1 MSDKKQK
8 RQWEMKELLKWII
21 KIVINYVCDSIFYLE
36 KITRNLTFSYFLEK
50 SLTSHSSWVTF
61 NISFVFST
69 QN

>member
-36 KITRNLTFSYFLEK
+36 KITRNLTFSYF
-50 SLTSHSSWVTF
+50 S
-61 NISFVFST
+61 
-69 QN
+69 